1 MDVRPLPEWQTLLDR
16 AIARPGT
23 VLVLGASD
31 SGKSTLCRWLLV
43 ALAEAGRPG
52 LLLDADV
59 GQSASGLPSTVSLSQ
74 VRPDGTLIRRQS
86 FFVGATTPQGHVP
99 AHLAAVSQAVRAAQG
114 ADQQA
119 GPARRLVVDTTG
131 LVHGAEAWQLKLRK
145 AQILHPVLV
154 AGLQNDGEVE
164 HLLSPHHGA
173 SGVEVVRLPV
183 SSAIARRSQEQRRA
197 YRESCFHAA
206 LEGSTQV
213 RFRPAN
219 ARIRGMGLG
228 AGRPVEGADLDALS
242 RRLGCEVCYA
252 EASREALVLVT
263 QGVICVTDLGQ
274 AREEFRAGATTTI
287 DQLALTNRLVGIGDA
302 SGGLAAIGVLER
314 LERGGEAVVRTRLPD
329 GAEAR
334 WIDLGAV
341 RLSPTGEEQT

>member
-1 MDVRPLPEWQTLLDR
+1 MDVRALPEWQTLLDR

-59 GQSASGLPSTVSLSQ
+59 GQSASGLPATVSLSQ
-74 VRPDGTLIRRQS
+74 VRPDGTLARRQS

-99 AHLAAVSQAVRAAQG
+99 AHLAAVTMAMHAAQG

-145 AQILHPVLV
+145 AQVLRPTIV
-154 AGLQNDGEVE
+154 AGVQNDGEVE

-173 SGVEVVRLPV
+173 AGVDIVRLPV
-183 SSAIARRSQEQRRA
+183 SPAVARRSQEQRRA
-197 YRESCFHAA
+197 YRESCFRAA
-206 LEGSTQV
+206 LQGGTEH
-213 RFRPAN
+213 RFRPGE
-219 ARIRGMGLG
+219 ARLRGMGLG
-228 AGRPVEGADLDALS
+228 AGGPVLGAELEALT
-242 RRLGCEVCYA
+242 RRLGCEVFYA

-263 QGVICVTDLGQ
+263 QGVLCVTDLGQ

-287 DQLALTNRLVGIGDA
+287 DRLALTNRLVGIGAAD
-302 SGGLAAIGVLER
+302 GGLAAIGVLER
-314 LERGGEAVVRTRLPD
+314 VERGGEAVVRARLPA
-329 GAEAR
+329 GTEAR

-341 RLSPTGEEQT
+341 RLSSTGEEQT

>member
-1 MDVRPLPEWQTLLDR
+1 MDVRTLPEWQTLLDR

-59 GQSASGLPSTVSLSQ
+59 GQSASGLPAAVSLSQ
-74 VRPDGTLIRRQS
+74 VRPDGSLLRRQS

-99 AHLAAVSQAVRAAQG
+99 AHLAAVTEAMRAAQG
-114 ADQQA
+114 AE
-119 GPARRLVVDTTG
+119 RLVVDTTG

-145 AQILHPVLV
+145 AQILRPVV
-154 AGLQNDGEVE
+154 IAGVQNDGEVE

-173 SGVEVVRLPV
+173 TGVEIVRLPV
-183 SSAIARRSQEQRRA
+183 SPATARRSQEHRRA
-197 YRESCFHAA
+197 YRESCFRAA
-206 LEGSTQV
+206 LEGATEL
-213 RFRPAN
+213 RFRPGQ
-219 ARIRGMGLG
+219 ARLRGMGLG
-228 AGRPVEGADLDALS
+228 AGRPVEGAELDALS
-242 RRLGCEVCYA
+242 RRLGCEVCHA
-252 EASREALVLVT
+252 EASREALVLVL

-302 SGGLAAIGVLER
+302 AGGLAAIGVLER
-314 LERGGEAVVRTRLPD
+314 IERGGEAVVRARLPS
-329 GAEAR
+329 GTEAR
-334 WIDLGAV
+334 WIDLGSV
-341 RLSPTGEEQT
+341 RLSPTGDEQT